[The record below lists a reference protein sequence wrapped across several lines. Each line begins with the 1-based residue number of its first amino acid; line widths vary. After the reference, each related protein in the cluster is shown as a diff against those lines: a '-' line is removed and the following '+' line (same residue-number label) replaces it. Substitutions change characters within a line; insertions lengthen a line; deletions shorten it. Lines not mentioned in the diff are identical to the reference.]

1 MTNFNHQGPLD
12 KISYNGAVSFMILT
26 AFAAASQANVIKEPQ
41 IYSIP
46 DSSSASTHDYF
57 STKSKSYSD
66 LLTRMEE
73 IELLDDNW
81 NDFGASKF
89 SIELIT
95 KTKEFL
101 SNIVEI
107 APVISIFPTASD
119 SIQIEWEKENKY
131 AEVEIFV
138 DNIKIYA
145 ERDDKEI
152 VNNSFE
158 SLSSAA
164 SEFLGIYKS

>member
-1 MTNFNHQGPLD
+1 MKL
-12 KISYNGAVSFMILT
+12 SMI
-26 AFAAASQANVIKEPQ
+26 A
-41 IYSIP
+41 
-46 DSSSASTHDYF
+46 ASTHDYF
-57 STKSKSYSD
+57 SKESKSYSD
-66 LLTRMEE
+66 LLTRMNE

-81 NDFGASKF
+81 NGFGASKF

-95 KTKEFL
+95 KAKEFL
-101 SNIVEI
+101 SNIAQI

-119 SIQIEWEKENKY
+119 SIQIECEKENKY
-131 AEVEIFV
+131 AEAEIFF

-158 SLSSAA
+158 SLSGAA
-164 SEFLGIYKS
+164 SEFLNIYKS